1 MPRPAYAFVFCL
13 CLCLQSTSTQAQR
26 QDTISPQ
33 MVQSA
38 SQLIDMQ
45 FSAAE
50 IDSMLDGLRDYRN
63 DYHRFH
69 QYMLDNAA
77 PLPLWFDPVLPG
89 MQVDTVQHPIQW
101 HIPADVPLPARRE
114 ELAYYSILQLA
125 ALLREKKITAVELA
139 RFFIDRLKKYGPVL
153 HCVVSIPE
161 DIAMQE
167 ARKADEDFAKGIDRG
182 LLQGIPYGV
191 KDLFAVKGTYTT
203 WGTPPYRNQQIDE
216 TAYVVKRLQAAGAVL
231 VAKLSLGELAMDDV
245 WFGGLTR
252 NPWDT
257 AHGSSGFSAGSAAA
271 TVAGLVPFALGTE
284 TWGSIVSPSTV
295 CGALG
300 LRPTFGSIS
309 RTGAMTLAWS
319 SDKIGPLCRTAED
332 AAIVFAAIH
341 GTDGID
347 AAARFAAFNYNPDA
361 DIRNLKV
368 AYASN
373 WIDTLPEN
381 HHIKKAMQVLQSM
394 GVKLIPIVFP
404 DSFPSNAILGI
415 IVGAESATAF
425 DPLTRSHRDSLMV
438 QQRKYSW
445 PNQFRTSRFIP
456 AVEYLTAQRLRYQ
469 LMQEVDPL
477 LNQYDAILVPTFAG
491 QQLALT
497 NLTGHPV
504 VSVPDGFRSN
514 GTPTSFTLIGKL
526 FGEAAILELAQ
537 QYQLRSGWY
546 QHHPP
551 LFSN

>member
-1 MPRPAYAFVFCL
+1 MLRPAYAISLFL
-13 CLCLQSTSTQAQR
+13 CCFIPAHLLLAQQ

-38 SQLIDMQ
+38 SQLLDLK

-50 IDSMLDGLRDYRN
+50 MDSMLDGLRDYRD
-63 DYHRFH
+63 DYQRFH
-69 QYMLDNAA
+69 QYMLENAV

-89 MQVDTVQHPIQW
+89 MQIDTVQKPIHW
-101 HIPADVPLPARRE
+101 HIPTDVPPPAHRE

-125 ALLREKKITAVELA
+125 GLLREKKISSVELT
-139 RFFIDRLKKYGPVL
+139 RFFIDRLKKYGPLL

-161 DIAMQE
+161 DIAMEQ
-167 ARKADEDFAKGIDRG
+167 ARKADEDFARGIDRG
-182 LLQGIPYGV
+182 PLQGIPYGV

-203 WGTPPYRNQQIDE
+203 WGTPPYRHQRLDE
-216 TAYVVKRLQAAGAVL
+216 TAYVVQKLQAAGAVL

-257 AHGSSGFSAGSAAA
+257 AHGSSGSSAGSAAA

-300 LRPTFGSIS
+300 LRPSFGSIS

-341 GTDGID
+341 GTDGLD
-347 AAARFAAFNYNPDA
+347 AAARFAAFNYDPDA
-361 DIRNLKV
+361 DVRKLKV
-368 AYASN
+368 AYARN
-373 WIDTLPEN
+373 WIDTLPEH
-381 HHIKKAMQVLQSM
+381 HHIKQAMKLLQEM
-394 GVKLIPIVFP
+394 GVQLIHIDFP
-404 DSFPSNAILGI
+404 DSFPANAVLGV
-415 IVGAESATAF
+415 IVGAESAAAF

-456 AVEYLTAQRLRYQ
+456 AVEYLNAQRIRYRI
-469 LMQEVDPL
+469 MQEVDPL
-477 LNQYDAILVPTFAG
+477 LNTYDAILVPTFAG

-504 VSVPDGFRSN
+504 VSVPDGFRKN

-537 QYQLRSGWY
+537 QYQLKSQWY
-546 QHHPP
+546 LHHPP
-551 LFSN
+551 LFSH

>member
-1 MPRPAYAFVFCL
+1 MLRLAYVIGL
-13 CLCLQSTSTQAQR
+13 CTCLQINITYAQ
-26 QDTISPQ
+26 QDTITPEI
-33 MVQSA
+33 VHSA
-38 SQLIDMQ
+38 SRLIDMQ
-45 FSAAE
+45 FSAPE

-63 DYHRFH
+63 DYQRFH
-69 QYMLDNAA
+69 QYMLANADA
-77 PLPLWFDPVLPG
+77 LPLWFDPVLPG
-89 MQVDTVQHPIQW
+89 MKIDTAQKPIRW
-101 HIPADVPLPARRE
+101 NIPKDVPLPVNHN

-125 ALLREKKITAVELA
+125 GLLREKKISSEELT
-139 RFFIDRLKKYGPVL
+139 RFFIDRLKKYGPLL

-161 DIAMQE
+161 EIAMQE

-182 LLQGIPYGV
+182 PLQGIPYGV

-203 WGTPPYRNQQIDE
+203 WGTPPYRNQRIDE
-216 TAYVVKRLQAAGAVL
+216 TAYVVQKLQAAGAVL

-257 AHGSSGFSAGSAAA
+257 AHGSSGSSAGSAAA

-347 AAARFAAFNYNPDA
+347 KAARFAAFNYLPNA
-361 DIRNLKV
+361 DVRTLTV

-381 HHIKKAMQVLQSM
+381 HHIKQAMRVFQNM

-404 DSFPSNAILGI
+404 DSFPADAILGV
-415 IVGAESATAF
+415 IVGAESAAAF
-425 DPLTRSHRDSLMV
+425 DPLTRSHRDSFMV

-456 AVEYLTAQRLRYQ
+456 AVEYINAQRLRYQ
-469 LMQEVDPL
+469 IMQQVDPS
-477 LNQYDAILVPTFAG
+477 LNKYYAILVPTFAG

-504 VSVPDGFRSN
+504 VSVPDGFRAN

-537 QYQLRSGWY
+537 QYQLKSGWY
-546 QHHPP
+546 KHHPP